1 MNISKLVLRNRNLK
15 TKGNKQAPVIIVVKD
30 NCPDSIS
37 VSSYQFADCTV
48 RPTILYGIED
58 MRTGHIT
65 TEVNGHAI
73 KGPVDGARFYKNISK
88 YERDYYRMVAYTL

>member
-15 TKGNKQAPVIIVVKD
+15 TKNNKQTSVIVVVKD
-30 NCPDSIS
+30 NRPDNIP
-37 VSSYQFADCTV
+37 VNNYPFADCTV

-65 TEVNGHAI
+65 TEVNGQVI
-73 KGPVDGARFYKNISK
+73 KGP
-88 YERDYYRMVAYTL
+88 